1 VTQVTA
7 SGSLLARGDGETF
20 PRAIDG
26 HTASGAVQFRT
37 VPAGFFKTLG
47 IPIRI
52 GRIFTEADESATP
65 GVAIVNETLARRYWP
80 GVDPVGHHISLLS
93 WKDLE
98 VIGVSAD
105 MRAGRPNREQADLFV
120 PIDPANSRWRSP
132 TLFLRTDAAA
142 PALGRDVRTV
152 VSSLDPTLVVYHDG
166 LLERDIERTYAD
178 ANAYSVS
185 STTFALVALVLAAIG
200 LYGVLAFTVGARTR
214 EIGVRV
220 AIGANRRRIL
230 WMVLHDALATVAA
243 GIVTGLAAA
252 WYLSRLLQNWLYG
265 VTPHDPSVLAGV
277 ALLFLMVGILA
288 AYVPARRATRVD
300 AVIALRTD

>member
-1 VTQVTA
+1 
-7 SGSLLARGDGETF
+7 
-20 PRAIDG
+20 
-26 HTASGAVQFRT
+26 
-37 VPAGFFKTLG
+37 
-47 IPIRI
+47 
-52 GRIFTEADESATP
+52 
-65 GVAIVNETLARRYWP
+65 
-80 GVDPVGHHISLLS
+80 
-93 WKDLE
+93 
-98 VIGVSAD
+98 
-105 MRAGRPNREQADLFV
+105 
-120 PIDPANSRWRSP
+120 
-132 TLFLRTDAAA
+132 
-142 PALGRDVRTV
+142 
-152 VSSLDPTLVVYHDG
+152 
-166 LLERDIERTYAD
+166 